1 MAIKNVDIILPVY
14 NSKKYILKTVNSIV
28 NQNYKCWNLII
39 IDDCSNDGTFE
50 ILSNFKKKYFNNNK
64 KIYLYRNNR
73 NKGQAYS
80 RNLALKKSKSQFIAF
95 IDSDDYWEKNKLKKQ
110 IKFMLDNDYNFT
122 YTDYKSIK
130 KNNRTKIIKSYD
142 YYDYIKF
149 TRNTTIGTSTII
161 LNRNIIKNIY
171 FPSIRLCEDFYFK
184 CQILRKT
191 KAYKCPNVFS
201 YYRIRNNS
209 LQSKRLKVLL
219 SIWNIN
225 KNFNKMN
232 FIKNL
237 ISIFFISCNSFKKY
251 GFR

>member
-50 ILSNFKKKYFNNNK
+50 ILNNFKKNYFNNKN
-64 KIYLYRNNR
+64 KIYLYRNNT

-110 IKFMLDNDYNFT
+110 IKFMLDNNFNFT

-130 KNNRTKIIKSYD
+130 KNNRTKIIQSND
-142 YYDYIKF
+142 YYDYNKF
-149 TRNTTIGTSTII
+149 IRNTTIGTSTII
-161 LNRNIIKNIY
+161 VKKNIIKNIY
-171 FPSIRLCEDFYFK
+171 FPPLRLCEDFYFK
-184 CQILRKT
+184 CQILKRT
-191 KAYKCPNVFS
+191 NAYKCPNVFS
-201 YYRIRNNS
+201 YYRIRSNS
-209 LQSKRLKVLL
+209 LQSNRLKIFLA
-219 SIWNIN
+219 IWNIN
-225 KNFNKMN
+225 KNLNKMN

-237 ISIFFISCNSFKKY
+237 ISIFFISYNSFKKY